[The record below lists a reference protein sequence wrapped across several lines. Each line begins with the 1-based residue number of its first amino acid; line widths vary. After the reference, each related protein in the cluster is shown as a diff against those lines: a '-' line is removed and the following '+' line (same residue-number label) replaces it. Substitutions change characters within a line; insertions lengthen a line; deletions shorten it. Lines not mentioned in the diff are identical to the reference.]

1 MNFRMC
7 DLNSIYFVVQFRI
20 SLYTSSI
27 HGIRYQKI
35 FAILDLVRVVIF

>member
-1 MNFRMC
+1 MR
-7 DLNSIYFVVQFRI
+7 DVNSVYFVNQFRI

-35 FAILDLVRVVIF
+35 FAILYLVQVVTF